1 MAGRPAAAPCL
12 AALATLA
19 VLIFG
24 ASPLAAQDRLVYR
37 ETTSGRIE
45 NFIVDI
51 AGAPTAPGTPV
62 TEGLLIGD

>member
-1 MAGRPAAAPCL
+1 
-12 AALATLA
+12 

-62 TEGLLIGD
+62 TEGVLAAD